1 MTGQRGGARPGA
13 GRKKR
18 ITYTDL
24 SNVNLD
30 APISPSNG
38 HSSFTQEQM
47 EILSQSPH
55 VVSVTKKT
63 VSYMLIFKELFWRR
77 YKQGAMPDKIFRD
90 FGIDPQIVGMNRIWG
105 LVAKG
110 LQFTNGRERQPGKG
124 NVSPKP
130 NAVIQEVT
138 AADMPDLD
146 LNVPKPPRSTKSPR
160 VVVATVSR
168 DDLQRLFHQVAYL
181 TQEMEF
187 LKKIILAGKNER

>member
-1 MTGQRGGARPGA
+1 MPGA

-30 APISPSNG
+30 APISLNNG

-55 VVSVTKKT
+55 VVTVTKKT
-63 VSYMLIFKELFWRR
+63 VSYTLIFKELFWRR

-90 FGIDPQIVGMNRIWG
+90 LSIDPQIVGMNRIWG
-105 LVAKG
+105 LVNVLRGLAAKG
-110 LQFTNGRERQPGKG
+110 LQFTNGCERQPGKG

-130 NAVIQEVT
+130 NAVIQDVT
-138 AADMPDLD
+138 AEDMPDLD
-146 LNVPKPPRSTKSPR
+146 LNVPKPPRSGRSPL
-160 VVVATVSR
+160 VVVPTVSR